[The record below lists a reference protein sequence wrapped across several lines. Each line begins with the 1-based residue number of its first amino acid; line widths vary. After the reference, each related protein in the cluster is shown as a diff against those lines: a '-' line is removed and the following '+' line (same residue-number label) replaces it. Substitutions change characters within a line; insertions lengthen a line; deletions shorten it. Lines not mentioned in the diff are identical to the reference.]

1 MQDGNRILEM
11 MGRTY
16 PERAS
21 LDELCS
27 RTGFGTG
34 RTRRAV
40 VALLDWG
47 LVDVRPPSGSC
58 LPHLTEAG
66 MAVAF
71 GLAPAATA
79 GVTLAALEKA
89 TVRALIEQRTRRFD
103 GLDRRSRAAVDDEF
117 EQATR

>member
-1 MQDGNRILEM
+1 MQDANRILEM

-16 PERAS
+16 PERPT

-27 RTGFGTG
+27 QTGFDTG

-40 VALLDWG
+40 VALLHCG
-47 LVDVRPPSGSC
+47 LVDVRPPSGSG

-71 GLAPAATA
+71 GLAPVATA
-79 GVTLAALEKA
+79 GLTLAALEKA
-89 TVRALIEQRTRRFD
+89 TVRALNEQRTRRFA
-103 GLDRRSRAAVDDEF
+103 GLDRRSPAAVDDGF
-117 EQATR
+117 AQVRR